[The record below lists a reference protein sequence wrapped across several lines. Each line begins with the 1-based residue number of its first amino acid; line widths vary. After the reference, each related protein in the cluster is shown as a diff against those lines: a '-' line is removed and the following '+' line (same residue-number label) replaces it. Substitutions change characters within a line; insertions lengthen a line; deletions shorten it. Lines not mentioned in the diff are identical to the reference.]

1 MRFKTR
7 QRYSSV
13 PTINLVP
20 MLDVLMTVLTFFII
34 TSMVLTTQSSVD
46 VQLPSN
52 SNDNTQQGATPE
64 PVVVAL
70 NPQGQIL
77 LGKQSVSKE
86 QLFEQ
91 MKAYLAQNPQGA
103 VLLKAD
109 SKLPYEQVIQLLG
122 EMRDVGGDRVSLTI
136 EGG

>member
-7 QRYSSV
+7 QQRSA

-34 TSMVLTTQSSVD
+34 TSMLLTTQQGVN

-52 SNDNTQQGATPE
+52 EASTAQPNQTE
-64 PVVVAL
+64 PLIVDFKE
-70 NPQGQIL
+70 QDQIL
-77 LGKQSVSKE
+77 LANQLVSKE

-91 MKAYLAQNPQGA
+91 VKVYLEQNSKGA

-122 EMRDVGGDRVSLTI
+122 EIRDVGGDRVSLAI
-136 EGG
+136 EQ

>member
-7 QRYSSV
+7 QQRSA

-34 TSMVLTTQSSVD
+34 TSMLLTTQQGVN

-52 SNDNTQQGATPE
+52 EASTAQPNQTE
-64 PVVVAL
+64 PLIVDFKE
-70 NPQGQIL
+70 QDQFL
-77 LGKQSVSKE
+77 LANQLVSKE

-91 MKAYLAQNPQGA
+91 VKVYLEQNPKGA

-109 SKLPYEQVIQLLG
+109 SKLPYKQVIQLLG
-122 EMRDVGGDRVSLTI
+122 EIRDVGGDRVSLAI
-136 EGG
+136 EQ

>member
-7 QRYSSV
+7 RQRSA

-34 TSMVLTTQSSVD
+34 TSMLLTTQQGVNL
-46 VQLPSN
+46 QLPSN
-52 SNDNTQQGATPE
+52 EVSAAQQNQPE
-64 PVVVAL
+64 PLIVDFKE
-70 NPQGQIL
+70 QDQFL
-77 LGKQSVSKE
+77 LGNQLVSKE

-91 MKAYLAQNPQGA
+91 VKVYLQQNTQGV

-109 SKLPYEQVIQLLG
+109 SQLPYEQVIQLLG
-122 EMRDVGGDRVSLTI
+122 EMRDIGGDRVSLAI
-136 EGG
+136 EQ

>member
-7 QRYSSV
+7 RQRSA

-34 TSMVLTTQSSVD
+34 TSMLLTTQQGVN

-52 SNDNTQQGATPE
+52 EVSAAQQNQPE
-64 PVVVAL
+64 PLIVDFKE
-70 NPQGQIL
+70 QDQFL
-77 LGKQSVSKE
+77 LGNQLISKE

-91 MKAYLAQNPQGA
+91 VKVYLEQNTQGV

-109 SKLPYEQVIQLLG
+109 SQLPYEQVIQLLG
-122 EMRDVGGDRVSLTI
+122 EMRNIGGDRVFLAI
-136 EGG
+136 EQ

>member
-7 QRYSSV
+7 RQRSA

-34 TSMVLTTQSSVD
+34 TSMLLTTQQGVN

-52 SNDNTQQGATPE
+52 EVSAAQQNQPE
-64 PVVVAL
+64 PLIVDFKE
-70 NPQGQIL
+70 QDQFL
-77 LGKQSVSKE
+77 LGNQLISKE

-91 MKAYLAQNPQGA
+91 VKVYLEQNTQGV

-109 SKLPYEQVIQLLG
+109 SQLPYEQVIQLLG
-122 EMRDVGGDRVSLTI
+122 EMRNIGGDRVSLAI
-136 EGG
+136 EQ